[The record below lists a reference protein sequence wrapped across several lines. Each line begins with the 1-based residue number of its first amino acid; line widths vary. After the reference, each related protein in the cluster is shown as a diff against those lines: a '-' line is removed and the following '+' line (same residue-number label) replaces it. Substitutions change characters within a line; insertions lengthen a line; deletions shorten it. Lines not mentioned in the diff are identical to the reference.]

1 MSSGDIFWHGTK
13 CTCLEKRSVITQ
25 IMEFPKLSG
34 SSTIKSITMFNM
46 ALLDQ
51 KVTDEAGLVSEKR
64 ILGGGMNL
72 LV

>member
-1 MSSGDIFWHGTK
+1 
-13 CTCLEKRSVITQ
+13 
-25 IMEFPKLSG
+25 
-34 SSTIKSITMFNM
+34 MFNM